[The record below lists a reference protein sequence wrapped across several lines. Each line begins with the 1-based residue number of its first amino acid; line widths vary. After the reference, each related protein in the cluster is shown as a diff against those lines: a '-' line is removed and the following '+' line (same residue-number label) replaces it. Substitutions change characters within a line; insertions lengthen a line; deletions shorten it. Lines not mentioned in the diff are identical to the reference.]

1 MAQSPDRDRQAAA
14 AGERRVAAID
24 IGTNS
29 THLLIAAIDPALH
42 SFRVLLAEKST
53 TRLGDRDPETG
64 AITPE
69 ALERGFLAL
78 RHFRDLADSHGVEQI
93 VTGATS
99 AAREAPNGR
108 EFLLTLQERLGLEVD
123 LISGPEEARLIYLGV
138 LSAMPLGE
146 TAHTILDIGGGSTE
160 LILADGGD
168 GRAFTS
174 TRIGAV
180 RLQREF
186 CHEDPLTPATRSFL
200 EAYIRGALDP
210 AVAEV
215 RRALKRGERPM
226 LVATS
231 GTALTLAALAAA
243 EDPRPPLKLQGY
255 RIRRERL
262 DALVERLQGMNL
274 EQRRSLPT
282 LNERRAEIIVP
293 GALILQTAMAMLK
306 ADELVVCD
314 RALREGLIV
323 DWMLRNDL
331 LGDRFAFQS
340 TIRERA
346 VLHLAQNYGVDP
358 DRAERVANHA
368 LSLYDQSRGLLHND
382 GGAGRHLLWAAARL
396 HACGKHINIAA
407 YHKHTWY
414 LIRHGELLGHSQNE
428 HLMVAAIAR
437 YHRRSLPKKRHES
450 WQLIEG
456 REQRRTVQAMALLLR
471 LAAALDRRPA
481 ALIAE
486 LTVSA
491 EGPRARPTGLVIALE
506 AAPAAPA
513 EPAVDLTLE
522 RWSLGSCAAVVLELT
537 GLTLR
542 VPGLAPEAAL
552 ERRVLER
559 SPASPPG

>member
-1 MAQSPDRDRQAAA
+1 MAQSPDRDRP
-14 AGERRVAAID
+14 AGASAERRVAAID

-53 TRLGDRDPETG
+53 TRLGDRDPESG

-69 ALERGFLAL
+69 ALERGFQAL

-186 CHEDPLTPATRSFL
+186 CREDPLAPATRSFL

-231 GTALTLAALAAA
+231 GTAMALAALAAA

-262 DALVERLQGMNL
+262 DALVERLQSMNL

-282 LNERRAEIIVP
+282 LNDRRAEIIVP

-306 ADELVVCD
+306 AEELVVCD

-346 VLHLAQNYGVDP
+346 VLHLARNYGVDP

-368 LSLYDQSRGLLHND
+368 LSLYDQSRGLLHID
-382 GGAGRHLLWAAARL
+382 GGMGRHLLWAAARL

-456 REQRRTVQAMALLLR
+456 REQRRTVQSMALLLR

-486 LTVSA
+486 LEVST
-491 EGPRARPTGLVIALE
+491 EGPRGRPTALVIDLK
-506 AAPAAPA
+506 AAASAPG
-513 EPAVDLTLE
+513 EPPVDLTLE
-522 RWSLGSCAAVVLELT
+522 RWSLGSCAPVVLELT

-542 VPGLAPEAAL
+542 VPGLEG
-552 ERRVLER
+552 
-559 SPASPPG
+559 SPASPPR